1 MKKKMRMEER
11 KAGVMPWSRGEQE
24 DLVHRGGLDLR
35 QEHSRSALEMVGEQ
49 SPQPRLG

>member
-24 DLVHRGGLDLR
+24 DLYTMEGLTRGRNTAGQL
-35 QEHSRSALEMVGEQ
+35 
-49 SPQPRLG
+49 